1 MLFCFKDIFQNV
13 IYVRTFSHQL
23 CCITIN
29 ITLSNKKS
37 KVTFFLEDPVP
48 LWLYNIES
56 YKPCTDQIL
65 ICWFKYQHQWAIPA
79 STVTNTTKAGQ
90 YTPVLMPITILMG
103 NTCRSIVTDT
113 TKDEQY
119 TPLLI
124 LKPPISLSSH
134 LISIYLQY
142 LPSIYIYSICNCGER
157 I

>member
-1 MLFCFKDIFQNV
+1 MYFRILKTVINRWYKSNVVLFQDIFQNV
-13 IYVRTFSHQL
+13 IYVRKFSHQL

-124 LKPPISLSSH
+124 LKL
-134 LISIYLQY
+134 LRMGNTRKYQY
-142 LPSIYIYSICNCGER
+142 N
-157 I
+157 